1 MLGQVTLAAEKI
13 GDLWVSVAYDT
24 EGRIIANSLPVK
36 GRATARQMVVDSL
49 ASRGIGQFHERTM
62 ALGKTLAGEVM
73 KAGLGEGRSEKLV
86 PVLSYEGLT
95 DLERE
100 IYEFVRGVPRGSVVS
115 YGDVAAGVGRP
126 RAARAVGNAMAKNP
140 FPWVVPCHRVVK
152 SDLSIGGFSGSP
164 CRKGDLLR
172 QEGIEADAKTG
183 KIREKYRQARDR

>member
-1 MLGQVTLAAEKI
+1 
-13 GDLWVSVAYDT
+13 
-24 EGRIIANSLPVK
+24 
-36 GRATARQMVVDSL
+36 
-49 ASRGIGQFHERTM
+49 
-62 ALGKTLAGEVM
+62 
-73 KAGLGEGRSEKLV
+73 
-86 PVLSYEGLT
+86 
-95 DLERE
+95 
-100 IYEFVRGVPRGSVVS
+100 VRGVPRGSVVS